1 MAEINVLDSGTIDKI
16 AAGEVVERPAS
27 VVKELVENSLDAGAT
42 KIIVSVEQ
50 GGQKLISVLDNGEG
64 MDPDDAQLCLES
76 HATSKI
82 RDESDIF
89 TIHSFGFR
97 GEAIPSIASV
107 SKMTIRTRRRESPEG
122 FEIVVHASKALSASP
137 AGCAPGTEITVRD
150 LFCNVPARKK
160 FLKSAAT
167 EERHIVE
174 IVTNIA
180 LAHPHV
186 AFELRL
192 DGRAGISSPAADSL
206 APRIRELFGKEFSDA
221 MVPVARTESGIRISG
236 FISRRSYT
244 RPSRQEQRIFVNAR
258 PVESAAVYRGIRE
271 GCGPTLDKG
280 RYQAAILFLTMPP
293 RSVDVNVHPAKREVR
308 FRNEFEVISAVRN
321 AVTEALRLSDPV
333 IPCIPGRISGYGVT
347 SPAAFPEEETG
358 VSPESAGNAG
368 EKVSGPGTAS
378 SEPGSFS
385 YSSAPSSFPG
395 TASAGLAGKLF
406 PDDADDAAGGS
417 SIERILK
424 TALVEYRVLS
434 SLSSAGSASSS
445 SFSGQPDMPLFH
457 ASAQGMS
464 PFPDG
469 GNGGGGEE
477 SGTTTAAAVSAAP
490 GSGKFPGADKLQI
503 LGLLEDSYIVG
514 SIPGGLVL
522 IDQHAA
528 HERVLFE
535 QILKRRDV
543 SLSQRLLIPITL
555 ELSRAETAFVEKN
568 AECFAKLGFEIE
580 PFGQNT
586 VKLNGIPPALP
597 QDNVG
602 GIFRDLLAGITE
614 SGIAGRAE
622 INQIA
627 RAACKAA
634 VKAHDRLSLQEAEAL
649 IRAMADCEQP
659 FSCPHGRP
667 TVLNIS
673 LNEIERRFGRK

>member
-1 MAEINVLDSGTIDKI
+1 MSRIRLLSEAVCNRI

-42 KIIVSVEQ
+42 KITVSVEQ

-64 MDPDDAQLCLES
+64 MDPDDAMLCLES

-82 RDESDIF
+82 RDEGDIF

-107 SKMTIRTRRRESPEG
+107 SRMTIRTRRRESSEG
-122 FEIVVHASKALSASP
+122 FEIAVHASKELSARP
-137 AGCAPGTEITVRD
+137 TGCAPGTEITVRD
-150 LFCNVPARKK
+150 LFGNVPARRK

-174 IVTNIA
+174 VITNMA

-192 DGRAGISSPAADSL
+192 DGRASISSPSADTL

-221 MVPVARTESGIRISG
+221 MVPVARTESGIRITG

-244 RPSRQEQRIFVNAR
+244 RPSRQEQRVFVNAR

-280 RYQAAILFLTMPP
+280 RYQAAILFLSMPP

-321 AVTEALRLSDPV
+321 AVTEALRLADPV
-333 IPCIPGRISGYGVT
+333 IPCITGRMSGYGVT

-358 VSPESAGNAG
+358 FPPKSAGNAG
-368 EKVSGPGTAS
+368 EKISGPETAS
-378 SEPGSFS
+378 SEPGAFS
-385 YSSAPSSFPG
+385 SSSAPSSFPG

-406 PDDADDAAGGS
+406 PDNAAGGC

-434 SLSSAGSASSS
+434 SLSSAGSASPSS
-445 SFSGQPDMPLFH
+445 SGQPDMPLFH
-457 ASAQGMS
+457 ASSAQGMAPS
-464 PFPDG
+464 PNG
-469 GNGGGGEE
+469 GNGEGEE
-477 SGTTTAAAVSAAP
+477 TGPAAAVSAAP
-490 GSGKFPGADKLQI
+490 DSGKFPGADKLQI

-543 SLSQRLLIPITL
+543 SLSQRLLLPITL

-597 QDNVG
+597 QDNAG
-602 GIFRDLLAGITE
+602 GIFRDLLAGITD